1 MNTPIQTNFIFND
14 GIIHD
19 ASVSEVSQSIRSC
32 YKYEWSIA
40 PITAGLTSAKG
51 EYTVEVSNDN
61 VNWFEYNNLST
72 DVSIEDAVDDI
83 HLAWVYMRIV
93 YDAKTESTGTVQFE
107 LTQKQQS

>member
-1 MNTPIQTNFIFND
+1 MNTPIQTKFEFND
-14 GIIHD
+14 GIVHD
-19 ASVSEVSQSIRSC
+19 ASISGTSEAIRSC

-51 EYTVEVSNDN
+51 EYTIEVSNDN

-83 HLAWVYMRIV
+83 HFAWIYIRLV

-107 LTQKQQS
+107 LTQKQKS

>member
-1 MNTPIQTNFIFND
+1 MNEPKQHNFIFGD
-14 GIIHD
+14 GVLHN
-19 ASVSEVSQSIRSC
+19 ASVSETSESIRSC

-51 EYTVEVSNDN
+51 EYTIEVSNDN